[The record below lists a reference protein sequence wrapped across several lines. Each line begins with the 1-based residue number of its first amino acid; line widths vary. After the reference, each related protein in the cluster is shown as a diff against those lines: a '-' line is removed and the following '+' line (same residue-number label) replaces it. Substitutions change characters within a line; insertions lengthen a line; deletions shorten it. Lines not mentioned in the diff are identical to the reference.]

1 MISIFQF
8 FSELLLR
15 VSRHVT
21 NDEKLHILGNGLGLT
36 DYEIRSIRCNHPE
49 NINHAG
55 YQVLQDWKKTQS
67 TQMHETEMEEKLKI
81 VLCSDIVGM
90 NHVTDLYF

>member
-1 MISIFQF
+1 M
-8 FSELLLR
+8 LLKI
-15 VSRHVT
+15 SRHIT
-21 NDEKLHILGNGLGLT
+21 DDEKLHFLGNRLGLT
-36 DYEIRSIRCNHPE
+36 DDEIRSIRSNHPE
-49 NINHAG
+49 NINLAG

-67 TQMHETEMEEKLKI
+67 TQMHEIEMKETLKI